1 MCIGGGRGGMFCIRR
16 ALSPSYIYLGGGDL
30 SVASSIYCLP
40 LEGVPVGGG
49 WICF

>member
-30 SVASSIYCLP
+30 SIARGIIVSL
-40 LEGVPVGGG
+40 LG
-49 WICF
+49 